1 MTCAATQRS
10 RCCVSTVRRIAALTS
25 RSLAQHFQNFGV
37 YDILTG
43 LMIKLP
49 VAQTPRE
56 MDICFA
62 CESHDS
68 LVRWDEQRQLVV
80 DNAEFLG
87 ELRLA
92 RVRKV
97 DTRRRFNGEQV
108 RQARL

>member
-1 MTCAATQRS
+1 MPRPSAR
-10 RCCVSTVRRIAALTS
+10 RCVSTVRRIAALTS
-25 RSLAQHFQNFGV
+25 RSLAQHFQVLGV
-37 YDILTG
+37 YDTLTR

-49 VAQTPRE
+49 IAQTRRE
-56 MDICFA
+56 MDVRFA

-92 RVRKV
+92 RIKKSRYSQ
-97 DTRRRFNGEQV
+97 TIRW
-108 RQARL
+108 